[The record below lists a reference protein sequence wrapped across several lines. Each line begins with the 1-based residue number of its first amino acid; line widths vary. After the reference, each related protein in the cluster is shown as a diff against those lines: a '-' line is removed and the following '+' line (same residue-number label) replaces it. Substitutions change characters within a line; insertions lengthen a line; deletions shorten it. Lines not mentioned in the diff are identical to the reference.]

1 MYFSSKKIQ
10 NKQKHKTKWE
20 PIITTMNVHFFFLS
34 KNEHADPIQW
44 IMYLFRLITTQ
55 NGLNRIQVE
64 ISGSSET
71 ALYHREMSASRFKYS
86 MIFSLLLHLNAY
98 ASKKETW
105 TGYFFVFVT
114 HSFIYEVFFLFEE
127 YKKYYDFRMRDLNW
141 HRTQHTLTQRI
152 LYDWRQMNE

>member
-1 MYFSSKKIQ
+1 
-10 NKQKHKTKWE
+10 
-20 PIITTMNVHFFFLS
+20 MNVHFFSLS
-34 KNEHADPIQW
+34 QRTSMLIRYNESSL
-44 IMYLFRLITTQ
+44 YLFRLITTQ

-64 ISGSSET
+64 ISGSFET

-114 HSFIYEVFFLFEE
+114 HSFIYEVFFYSKSIKSIMTSECETWIGTAHSTHSLSAF
-127 YKKYYDFRMRDLNW
+127 YMTDDKWTNS
-141 HRTQHTLTQRI
+141 TQRTSTNT
-152 LYDWRQMNE
+152 RQ